1 MFLDKFPAVVQQ
13 RTGVRGILLS
23 AALLA
28 MFLNGCVVTES
39 QKTPVVVA
47 APAPTPTKLSALTA
61 EADTILKAAEQ
72 SVIEARI
79 KRALW
84 TAAVAELERARSA
97 AKVFDSV
104 ATSRHAREVI
114 ALCGLSVA
122 QLSAAP
128 VSW

>member
-1 MFLDKFPAVVQQ
+1 MFLAKFPAVIQQ
-13 RTGVRGILLS
+13 RSDGRGILFS
-23 AALLA
+23 AALLV
-28 MFLNGCVVTES
+28 MLLNGCVVTES
-39 QKTPVVVA
+39 PKTAVLVVTPEPLTPK
-47 APAPTPTKLSALTA
+47 PAALTA

-84 TAAVAELERARSA
+84 TAAVAELERARA
-97 AKVFDSV
+97 ASKVFDSV

-128 VSW
+128 VNW

>member
-1 MFLDKFPAVVQQ
+1 MFLDKFSAVARQH
-13 RTGVRGILLS
+13 TGVRGILFS

-28 MFLNGCVVTES
+28 MLLNGCVVTES

-47 APAPTPTKLSALTA
+47 IPAPPPSKPLALTEEA
-61 EADTILKAAEQ
+61 ETILKAAEQ

-84 TAAVAELERARSA
+84 TAAVTELERARA
-97 AKVFDSV
+97 ASKMFDSV

-114 ALCGLSVA
+114 TLCGLSVA

>member
-1 MFLDKFPAVVQQ
+1 MFLAKFPAVAQQ
-13 RTGVRGILLS
+13 RLGMREILFS
-23 AALLA
+23 AALIA
-28 MFLNGCVVTES
+28 MLLNGCVVTES

-47 APAPTPTKLSALTA
+47 TPEPPPPKPLALTDEA
-61 EADTILKAAEQ
+61 ETILKAAEQ

-84 TAAVAELERARSA
+84 TAAVAELERARTAS
-97 AKVFDSV
+97 KVFDSV

>member
-1 MFLDKFPAVVQQ
+1 MFLVKFPVVARQ
-13 RTGVRGILLS
+13 RSIVSGILLS
-23 AALLA
+23 ASLLA
-28 MFLNGCVVTES
+28 MLLNGCVVTEN

-47 APAPTPTKLSALTA
+47 IPLPPPPKPLALTEEA
-61 EADTILKAAEQ
+61 ETILKAAEQ

-84 TAAVAELERARSA
+84 TAAVSELERARTAS
-97 AKVFDSV
+97 KVFDSV
-104 ATSRHAREVI
+104 ATSRHAREAIV
-114 ALCGLSVA
+114 LCGLSVA

>member
-1 MFLDKFPAVVQQ
+1 MFLDKFPAVAQQ
-13 RTGVRGILLS
+13 RAGVSGILFLVALFSMLLS
-23 AALLA
+23 
-28 MFLNGCVVTES
+28 GCVVTES
-39 QKTPVVVA
+39 QKTPIVVVV
-47 APAPTPTKLSALTA
+47 PEPPPPKPSALTV

-84 TAAVAELERARSA
+84 TAAVAELERARAA